1 MTIQCVDVHQT
12 SHSHFKKDIFWTAVV
27 VSGGGGGGGRGS
39 TGVKLLLH
47 RKMSIHC
54 LDAHQTCHSDCQ
66 KNIFWTAVV
75 VCGGDITQGW
85 VLLGF
90 TVTRSHQLRSYII

>member
-12 SHSHFKKDIFWTAVV
+12 SHTHFKKDIFWTAVV
-27 VSGGGGGGGRGS
+27 VCGGGSGDGGGGDAGGGSGGAGGWS

-54 LDAHQTCHSDCQ
+54 VDAH
-66 KNIFWTAVV
+66 
-75 VCGGDITQGW
+75 
-85 VLLGF
+85 
-90 TVTRSHQLRSYII
+90 